1 MTARSASRR
10 SDTVAG
16 AVRDLPLWQGLRA
29 VLRHDPLTARS
40 RKLSAAGAS
49 DRRVLLTFPRAAL
62 LAPDDPAPLLA
73 LVGGELPATMAAH
86 WATAEVLHLG
96 LDEAET
102 GGAVRKLYLEF
113 APDAAPEPD
122 LAYLALKCGGGR
134 QALHRY
140 DRVAEAGPVLAA
152 LDLPP
157 ALAEPTEWL
166 ARRSGDL
173 LRVAEPGSARLS
185 LDIGLADL
193 DGRTMSCPSWRI
205 WPPPSDRTPRP
216 HRRYRR
222 MWRLAGTATAAFSSP
237 FTAGRRT
244 HDPDARSLC
253 PG

>member
-16 AVRDLPLWQGLRA
+16 AARDLPLWQGLRA

-73 LVGGELPATMAAH
+73 LVGGELPAPMAAH

-193 DGRTMSCPSWRI
+193 DGADDVLPVVA
-205 WPPPSDRTPRP
+205 
-216 HRRYRR
+216 H
-222 MWRLAGTATAAFSSP
+222 LAAAI
-237 FTAGRRT
+237 R
-244 HDPDARSLC
+244 PDAPAPQALPSHVALGRDRHGGVFVTLYGW
-253 PG
+253 PEDP